1 MDMLKLKSKFMIG
14 IVENILGRELSK
26 ALGEDVDINI
36 KDIEAIV
43 NEGGRLVVNIS
54 SMTLE
59 TNPKI
64 VKKLMGL

>member
-1 MDMLKLKSKFMIG
+1 MDMLKLKSKFMVG
-14 IVENILGRELSK
+14 IVESILGRELSK
-26 ALGEDVDINI
+26 ALGEDVNISI
-36 KDIEAIV
+36 KDIEATV

-54 SMTLE
+54 SMSLE